1 MMKITNT
8 RLLYAEKDLYGRY
21 TPVVLINSKLIP
33 NNINIIAHIL
43 SHEWGH
49 HVLRHMELE
58 PPTNYKTEDI
68 NEIKKKKMRLIYM
81 PLTLL
86 KNTHTM

>member
-1 MMKITNT
+1 MKRNLQIPAFS
-8 RLLYAEKDLYGRY
+8 RKRFIRKIY
-21 TPVVLINSKLIP
+21 PVVLINSKLIP

-68 NEIKKKKMRLIYM
+68 NDIQEKENEADLYAA
-81 PLTLL
+81 TLL